1 MRVLDMLEHLENG
14 KISAQQIRRLAAAT
28 PEDLSHL
35 PLWRREIIRIARE
48 AIEEVERDKNK

>member
-1 MRVLDMLEHLENG
+1 MLEHLENG